1 MRQFSYFMQVDC
13 MKLIKGKYV
22 LSAHIL
28 SPIDQRPWWGLVG
41 QWDYSEGGTGGQGDM
56 FVEAKGISSPF
67 LVKVL
72 HLCRGRVSKGEARG
86 GALTLQCSKSQVFC
100 GVWFFFSL
108 GEKGGKRN
116 PIITFIW
123 VPISSL
129 TS

>member
-1 MRQFSYFMQVDC
+1 
-13 MKLIKGKYV
+13 
-22 LSAHIL
+22 
-28 SPIDQRPWWGLVG
+28 
-41 QWDYSEGGTGGQGDM
+41 M
-56 FVEAKGISSPF
+56 FAEVKGISSPF

-100 GVWFFFSL
+100 GVFSPL
-108 GEKGGKRN
+108 GERGGKRN

-123 VPISSL
+123 VPISPL